1 MNANEDSNIMDTL
14 TDYAIQLTLDLL
26 SIPSVSGDCEK
37 VLKRVESEIVSLG
50 LSSARTNKGAVLTT
64 WEGQDNN
71 RQRVVTAH
79 VDTLGAAVRH
89 IRKNGR
95 LRLYPIG
102 GFDWRSFEGENCTVH
117 TLDGKEYHGTLL
129 PDKAARH
136 AFPPEAH
143 NEAHTLDNVE
153 VRLDVLTDSRES
165 TEALGIHPGDIV
177 SFDPRSEVTDTGFIK
192 SRFLDDKLGVAL
204 ALAAI
209 KALKEQGAFPLHTTH
224 FYFSNYEEI
233 GHGAP
238 AIPQKTVEVAAI
250 DIGVV
255 SKGCASSEHAVTI
268 LSRDG
273 IMPYDRRCVRQLK
286 ALAEAENIPYRID
299 AYQNYGSDA
308 SCCVKSGKDVRALCF
323 GPGAEATHNY
333 ERTHM
338 DSVKASLRLL
348 KAYLLSGIVE

>member
-1 MNANEDSNIMDTL
+1 MRFDTDAL
-14 TDYAIQLTLDLL
+14 TGSAIRLTLELL
-26 SIPSVSGDCEK
+26 AIPSVSGDCEK
-37 VLKRVESEIVSLG
+37 VSQRVEYELKSLG
-50 LSSARTNKGAVLTT
+50 LTPVRTNKGAVIAELNGSDD
-64 WEGQDNN
+64 E
-71 RQRVVTAH
+71 RRRVVTAH

-89 IRKNGR
+89 IRENGR

-117 TLDGKEYHGTLL
+117 ALDGREYSGTLL

-136 AFPPEAH
+136 AFSPEEH

-153 VRLDVLTDSRES
+153 VRLDVQTDSRES
-165 TEALGIHPGDIV
+165 TEALGISPGDIV
-177 SFDPRSEVTDTGFIK
+177 SFDPRSEVTETGFIK

-204 ALAAI
+204 ALTAV
-209 KALKEQGAFPLHTTH
+209 KALKEQGTSLPHTTG

-238 AIPQKTVEVAAI
+238 AIPPKTVEVAAI

-273 IMPYDRRCVRQLK
+273 IMPYDRRGVCQLK
-286 ALAEAENIPYRID
+286 ALATAEDIPYRID

-308 SCCVKSGKDVRALCF
+308 TACVKSGKDVRALCF

-333 ERTHM
+333 ERTHR

-348 KAYLLSGIVE
+348 IAYLLSEIAE

>member
-1 MNANEDSNIMDTL
+1 MDVL
-14 TDYAIQLTLDLL
+14 TDRVIQLTLELL
-26 SIPSVSGDCEK
+26 AVPSVSGDCER
-37 VLKRVESEIVSLG
+37 VLKRVESELASCG
-50 LSSARTNKGAVLTT
+50 LPCTRTHKGAVIAV
-64 WEGQDNN
+64 WEGQDNQ

-79 VDTLGAAVRH
+79 VDTLGAVVRY

-117 TLDGKEYHGTLL
+117 TLDGQEYRGTLL

-192 SRFLDDKLGVAL
+192 SRFLDDKLGAAL
-204 ALAAI
+204 VLTAV
-209 KALKEQGAFPLHTTH
+209 KVLKEKGTALPNTTH

-233 GHGAP
+233 GHGTP
-238 AIPQKTVEVAAI
+238 AIPPAAAEIAAI

-255 SKGCASSEHAVTI
+255 SEGCSSSEHAATI

-273 IMPYDRRCVRQLK
+273 IMPYDRDGVRRLK

-308 SCCVKSGKDVRALCF
+308 STCVRSGKDIRALCF
-323 GPGAEATHNY
+323 GPAAEATHNY
-333 ERTHM
+333 ERTHR
-338 DSVKASLRLL
+338 DSVKASLQLL
-348 KAYLLSGIVE
+348 EAYLLSGTGVSQPR

>member
-1 MNANEDSNIMDTL
+1 MDAL
-14 TDYAIQLTLDLL
+14 TDRAIQLTLDLL
-26 SIPSVSGDCEK
+26 AIPSVSGDCEK
-37 VLKRVESEIVSLG
+37 VLKRVEEKLAALG
-50 LSSARTNKGAVLTT
+50 LSSERTHKGAVLAC
-64 WEGQDNN
+64 WEGQDDE

-79 VDTLGAAVRH
+79 VDTLGAVVRH
-89 IRKNGR
+89 IKKNGR

-117 TLDGKEYHGTLL
+117 TLEGKEYRGTLL

-153 VRLDVLTDSRES
+153 VRLDVLTESRES
-165 TEALGIHPGDIV
+165 TEALGINPGDIV

-204 ALAAI
+204 VLAAI
-209 KALKEQGAFPLHTTH
+209 KALKEQGASLPHTTH

-233 GHGAP
+233 GHGTP
-238 AIPQKTVEVAAI
+238 AIPPKTAEVAAI

-255 SKGCASSEHAVTI
+255 SEGCASSEHAVTV

-273 IMPYDRRCVRQLK
+273 VMPYDRRGVRQLK
-286 ALAEAENIPYRID
+286 ALAEKENIPYRID

-308 SCCVKSGKDVRALCF
+308 SVCVRSGKDIRALCF

-333 ERTHM
+333 ERTHR
-338 DSVKASLRLL
+338 DSVKASLQLL
-348 KAYLLSGIVE
+348 KTYLLSGLAE